1 MQMSK
6 DENNIITN
14 LEYSLGNEKNS
25 VSVME
30 VEEVPIPTFKWNDH
44 EHFQKRKDKFPN
56 LATPICLSWLS
67 LLWFLHYVVFLS
79 KLLIR

>member
-30 VEEVPIPTFKWNDH
+30 VEEVPIPTFK
-44 EHFQKRKDKFPN
+44 
-56 LATPICLSWLS
+56 
-67 LLWFLHYVVFLS
+67 
-79 KLLIR
+79 